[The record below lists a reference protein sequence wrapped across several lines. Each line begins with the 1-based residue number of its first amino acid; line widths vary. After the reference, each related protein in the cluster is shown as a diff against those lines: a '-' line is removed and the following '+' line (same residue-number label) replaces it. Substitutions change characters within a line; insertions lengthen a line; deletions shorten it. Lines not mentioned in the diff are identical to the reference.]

1 MHLCAVIIVRPVD
14 AKSEAE
20 EKAGY
25 RNNGSLSKCKYDI
38 ETRKGVHT
46 KRKEEDRGGDKATRG
61 IRENALKKNLKK
73 INVKKYKN
81 FLRFFIVLFLYI
93 HFLRSYVYIFRSNI
107 GPKRLEEAEL
117 GRKKL
122 LF

>member
-1 MHLCAVIIVRPVD
+1 MHLCAVIIVRPVE

-46 KRKEEDRGGDKATRG
+46 KREKKRIEGGIRQRGGSERT
-61 IRENALKKNLKK
+61 L
-73 INVKKYKN
+73 
-81 FLRFFIVLFLYI
+81 
-93 HFLRSYVYIFRSNI
+93 
-107 GPKRLEEAEL
+107 
-117 GRKKL
+117 
-122 LF
+122 